1 MLKIKPTL
9 TADRFN
15 ESFLYNGILDL
26 TNEGCNY
33 GYEETGLN
41 SSCYRYVT
49 PSGQSIKLSLRKV

>member
-41 SSCYRYVT
+41 SSCYR
-49 PSGQSIKLSLRKV
+49 